1 MSLKETLKAGIQA
14 IGASPGVSWLTYHR
28 GLRPLL
34 NRVPGS
40 HVVYGG
46 WNRTHPFD
54 RQYGTDTSGILQI
67 DHDPAGDH
75 MPVYG
80 GSQPSPLRA
89 ALSTLPDLDR
99 CTFVDLG
106 CGKGRPLLVA
116 TEFPFRDIV
125 GVEVSAELAEVA
137 RQNAEIMTA
146 RHPERTRL
154 RVVVGDVT
162 DFEFPTGDLVLFTY
176 HSFGMELSRR
186 VLRRI
191 EAALSREPTA
201 RLFFVLYNPVNGALF
216 DASPALSRRFA
227 RMLSYAP
234 EERGF
239 GPDLS
244 DAVVVWQGGA
254 VPAVPSPPTARIRI
268 TQPGAR
274 AELEE

>member
-14 IGASPGVSWLTYHR
+14 FGASPAVSWLTYHP
-28 GLRPLL
+28 GVRPLL
-34 NRVPGS
+34 SRVPGS

-46 WNRTHPFD
+46 WNRIHPFD
-54 RQYGTDTSGILQI
+54 RQNGTDTSGIQQI

-75 MPVYG
+75 MPIYG
-80 GSQPSPLRA
+80 GSQPSLLRT
-89 ALSTLPDLDR
+89 ALATLPELDR

-125 GVEVSAELAEVA
+125 GVEVSEELARVA
-137 RQNAEIMTA
+137 RRNGEILSA
-146 RHPERTRL
+146 RHPARTPL
-154 RVVVGDVT
+154 RVEVGDVT
-162 DFEFPTGDLVLFTY
+162 DFEFPAGDLVVFTY

-191 EAALSREPTA
+191 EAALSRAPES
-201 RLFFVLYNPVNGALF
+201 RLFFVLYNPVNGGLF

-227 RMLSYAP
+227 RVLAYAP
-234 EERGF
+234 EERGY

-244 DAVVVWQGGA
+244 DAVVIWQGGA
-254 VPAVPSPPTARIRI
+254 VPAVPSPPMARIRI

-274 AELEE
+274 AELEG